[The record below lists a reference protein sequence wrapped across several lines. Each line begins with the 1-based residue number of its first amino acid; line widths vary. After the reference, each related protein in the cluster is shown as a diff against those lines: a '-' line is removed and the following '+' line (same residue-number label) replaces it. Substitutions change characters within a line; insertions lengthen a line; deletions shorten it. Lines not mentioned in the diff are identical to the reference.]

1 MDYLDLI
8 SVREEPD
15 VTEPQ
20 THHHKQNTEEEGET
34 HETVR
39 N

>member
-8 SVREEPD
+8 SVRDEPD

-20 THHHKQNTEEEGET
+20 THHKQTNDEEGEE
-34 HETVR
+34 HEAL
-39 N
+39 

>member
-20 THHHKQNTEEEGET
+20 PHHQRQNNNEEGEP

>member
-20 THHHKQNTEEEGET
+20 THHKKNTEEGEE
-34 HETVR
+34 HETL
-39 N
+39 

>member
-20 THHHKQNTEEEGET
+20 THHKKNNEEEGET